1 MSYKPPYTISD
12 KILNLVVDIT
22 ILLSKV
28 DGTFKNDVHLRKKN
42 QIKTVVGTLAI
53 EGNNLDIKQVT
64 AILEGKKVIGSQ
76 KEIQEVKS
84 AINTYANIENFDP
97 YKIDDLFK
105 AHSLMMNL
113 LLEKV
118 GNFRDVKVAVKGD
131 VIVHIAPPPLQVPKL
146 MEQLFEWLKNSELNP
161 LITSCIFH
169 YEFEFIHPFADGN
182 GRMGRLWQTL
192 ILSRWN
198 PIFTNIPVESLI
210 YQNQKAYYEALQAST
225 DRTDSAPFIEFI
237 LQMILDAILDSTQSD
252 QDTAQASDHVTA
264 QAGIHAPQEMS
275 EQVHRLIS
283 AMKQEDYTLAEL
295 MELLG
300 LTHRA
305 TFQKNYLNPAIEAGL
320 IERTI
325 PDKPKS
331 PKQRY
336 RLKLCKT

>member
-1 MSYKPPYTISD
+1 MKYQPPYSITSKIIHLIAQISEN
-12 KILNLVVDIT
+12 IGRLT
-22 ILLSKV
+22 ILEEIQDSLK
-28 DGTFKNDVHLRKKN
+28 LRKAN
-42 QIKTVVGTLAI
+42 RIRTIQGSLAI
-53 EGNNLDIKQVT
+53 EGNTLSTEQIT
-64 AILEGKKVIGSQ
+64 AILNGKTV
-76 KEIQEVKS
+76 
-84 AINTYANIENFDP
+84 
-97 YKIDDLFK
+97 
-105 AHSLMMNL
+105 
-113 LLEKV
+113 
-118 GNFRDVKVAVKGD
+118 
-131 VIVHIAPPPLQVPKL
+131 IAPPKEVQEVRNAIKAYEAFQQWQPSQEADLLQAHQIL
-146 MEQLFEWLKNSELNP
+146 MTGLIDEVGQYRHSGVGVMSGDRVVHMAPPANQLNRLMIDLLDWLNDSDIHP
-161 LITSCIFH
+161 LIQSSVFH

-198 PIFTNIPVESLI
+198 PIFANIPVESLI
-210 YQNQKAYYEALQAST
+210 YQNQKSYYEALQAST

-237 LQMILDAILDSTQSD
+237 LHMILDAILDSTENDQATAQDGGHVAAQVSD
-252 QDTAQASDHVTA
+252 QVQ
-264 QAGIHAPQEMS
+264 
-275 EQVHRLIS
+275 RLIS

-336 RLKLCKT
+336 RLKLCKK